1 MSVRNYLLV
10 LLSSMFIASAAEAMR
25 CGNQLVEEGDS
36 DFDVLSKCGEP
47 LYKKDYDQA
56 VPQYNTQGNQIGAIQ
71 SSISKWYY
79 QKSPGEFQYE
89 LIFDAGV
96 LKHIKAS
103 RNP

>member
-1 MSVRNYLLV
+1 MSIRNYILV
-10 LLSSMFIASAAEAMR
+10 LLSSIFIVSTAEAMR
-25 CGNQLVEEGDS
+25 CGNQLVQEGDS

-47 LYKKDYDQA
+47 LYKKDYDEA
-56 VPQYNTQGNQIGAIQ
+56 IPQYNDQGNRIGAIK

>member
-1 MSVRNYLLV
+1 MRVQKYLLA
-10 LLSSMFIASAAEAMR
+10 LLSSMLIVSSVEAMR
-25 CGNQLVEEGDS
+25 CGTQLVEEGDS

-56 VPQYNTQGNQIGAIQ
+56 VPQYNAQGNQIGAIN

>member
-1 MSVRNYLLV
+1 MCVRKYLLI
-10 LLSSMFIASAAEAMR
+10 LLSSMFIASSAEAMR
-25 CGNQLVEEGDS
+25 CGTQLVLEGDS

-56 VPQYNTQGNQIGAIQ
+56 VPQYNAQGYQIGAIQ

-96 LKHIKAS
+96 LKQINAN